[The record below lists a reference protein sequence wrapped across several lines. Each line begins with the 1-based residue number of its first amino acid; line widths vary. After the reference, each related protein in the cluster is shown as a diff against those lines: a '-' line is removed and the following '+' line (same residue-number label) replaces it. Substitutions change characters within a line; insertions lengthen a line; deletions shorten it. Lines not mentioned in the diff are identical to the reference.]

1 MRPQETGIVELHDT
15 KQNERGF
22 GCMKLITFL
31 TRDGEKEWERWH
43 GAQKDRE
50 RITIGLILDV
60 PPSQLTEEQI
70 EDYKK
75 KLWIESMRIPLFNPF
90 KLK

>member
-1 MRPQETGIVELHDT
+1 MSKFPIIDE
-15 KQNERGF
+15 
-22 GCMKLITFL
+22 FL
-31 TRDGEKEWERWH
+31 RMAREAQ
-43 GAQKDRE
+43 AQKDRE
-50 RITIGLILDV
+50 RIKIGFIFDV
-60 PPSQLTEEQI
+60 PPLQLTEEQV

>member
-1 MRPQETGIVELHDT
+1 MSKFPIIDE
-15 KQNERGF
+15 
-22 GCMKLITFL
+22 FL
-31 TRDGEKEWERWH
+31 RMAREAQ
-43 GAQKDRE
+43 AQKDRE

-60 PPSQLTEEQI
+60 PPLQITDEQI

-75 KLWIESMRIPLFNPF
+75 KLWIESMRIHLFNPF

>member
-1 MRPQETGIVELHDT
+1 MARE
-15 KQNERGF
+15 
-22 GCMKLITFL
+22 
-31 TRDGEKEWERWH
+31 
-43 GAQKDRE
+43 AQAHKDRE

-60 PPSQLTEEQI
+60 PPLQLTEEQI

-75 KLWIESMRIPLFNPF
+75 KLWIESIRIPLFNPF

>member
-1 MRPQETGIVELHDT
+1 MSKFPIIDE
-15 KQNERGF
+15 
-22 GCMKLITFL
+22 FL
-31 TRDGEKEWERWH
+31 RMAREAQ
-43 GAQKDRE
+43 AQKERE
-50 RITIGLILDV
+50 RIKIGFIFDV
-60 PPSQLTEEQI
+60 PPLQLTEEQV

>member
-1 MRPQETGIVELHDT
+1 MDDFGIRCKEPYSFSVIYCDIEVEGR
-15 KQNERGF
+15 EVR
-22 GCMKLITFL
+22 
-31 TRDGEKEWERWH
+31 RWTQPLFKAE
-43 GAQKDRE
+43 GIA
-50 RITIGLILDV
+50 IGLILDV
-60 PPSQLTEEQI
+60 PPLQLTEEQI